1 MGVCLSCGGE
11 LQPSVTRGSVQKY
24 LQLGLRLSQKYDV
37 GEYLRSRFVLA
48 SEELAT
54 LFVPEGHQGDIN
66 DYFSTDTKSM
76 AEASAKETP
85 SLAPTGVTTDVII
98 QLSKLDQE
106 EEEEKKSHKK
116 AKPGKAVE
124 QYQTTLF

>member
-1 MGVCLSCGGE
+1 MEEE

-37 GEYLRSRFVLA
+37 GEYLRNRFVLA

-66 DYFSTDTKSM
+66 DYFSSELITSEKESM
-76 AEASAKETP
+76 VISQSP
-85 SLAPTGVTTDVII
+85 LPPLDGNNSQMLALEQQNPKDR
-98 QLSKLDQE
+98 LM
-106 EEEEKKSHKK
+106 EEKAAKLRKKSSNDR
-116 AKPGKAVE
+116 AAE